1 MAFWE
6 QNIVLGDKIS
16 CLGTKYRAWGQNIV
30 LGDKNIV
37 LGTKYRAWD
46 KISCLGQNIVLGTK
60 YRAWDKISCLKKIQ
74 RFLLPLYKLFFIGKC
89 DVDTLLCD
97 LIIFYPFNRFIVVEY
112 LFQFF
117 WKSLFLL
124 FFIDTTLFIHSIQ
137 KYFS

>member
-1 MAFWE
+1 M
-6 QNIVLGDKIS
+6 LGDKIS

-30 LGDKNIV
+30 LG
-37 LGTKYRAWD
+37 GTKYRAWRD
-46 KISCLGQNIVLGTK
+46 KISCLEGQNIVLGGTK
-60 YRAWDKISCLKKIQ
+60 YRAWGDKISCLEGQNIVLKKIQ
-74 RFLLPLYKLFFIGKC
+74 RFLVPLYKLFFIGKC

>member
-1 MAFWE
+1 M
-6 QNIVLGDKIS
+6 
-16 CLGTKYRAWGQNIV
+16 
-30 LGDKNIV
+30 

-46 KISCLGQNIVLGTK
+46 KISCLEGQNIVLGGTK
-60 YRAWDKISCLKKIQ
+60 YRAWRDKISCLEGQNIVLGGTKYRAWGDKISCLEGQNIVLKKIQ

>member
-1 MAFWE
+1 MRAKYRAWG

-16 CLGTKYRAWGQNIV
+16 CLGTKYRAWRDKISCLEGQNIV
-30 LGDKNIV
+30 LG
-37 LGTKYRAWD
+37 GTKYRAWGD
-46 KISCLGQNIVLGTK
+46 KISCLEGQNIV
-60 YRAWDKISCLKKIQ
+60 LKKIQ
-74 RFLLPLYKLFFIGKC
+74 RFLVPLYKLFFIGKC